1 MIEFKLPSL
10 GADMD
15 EGKLLEWLVKP
26 GDEVKR
32 GQVVAIVDTSKAAVD
47 VEIWQAGTVHELVVQ
62 PGARIPVGTVL
73 ATLLEPGE
81 NAPPPRPA
89 VTPQAIEPAARRRI
103 SPAARREA
111 ETLGV
116 DISALAGSGPDG
128 SVTLEDV
135 RRAAAAAPTPPAP
148 APAKPAGATDRNAEM
163 RKAIAAAMSR
173 SKREIPHYYLSETIP
188 LQQASIWLAQQ
199 NAQRQI
205 TERLLMAVLQLKA
218 VALATRKF
226 PEMNGFW
233 REQGFVPAPAAHLGV
248 AIALRQGGL
257 LAPAIHDAA
266 EKSLEQLM
274 GDLTDLVKRVRAGSL
289 RSSEMSDPTLTVT
302 NLGDQGVDAVYGVIY
317 PPQVAL
323 VGFGKVR
330 ERPWVEAGEVRA
342 VPLVVASLAA
352 DHRVSDGHR
361 GALFLAEIHE
371 LLQHPE
377 RL

>member
-1 MIEFKLPSL
+1 
-10 GADMD
+10 
-15 EGKLLEWLVKP
+15 
-26 GDEVKR
+26 
-32 GQVVAIVDTSKAAVD
+32 
-47 VEIWQAGTVHELVVQ
+47 
-62 PGARIPVGTVL
+62 
-73 ATLLEPGE
+73 
-81 NAPPPRPA
+81 
-89 VTPQAIEPAARRRI
+89 
-103 SPAARREA
+103 
-111 ETLGV
+111 
-116 DISALAGSGPDG
+116 
-128 SVTLEDV
+128 
-135 RRAAAAAPTPPAP
+135 
-148 APAKPAGATDRNAEM
+148 M

-188 LQQASIWLAQQ
+188 LQQASAWLAQQ
-199 NAQRQI
+199 NARRQI

-233 REQGFVPAPAAHLGV
+233 QDQGFLPAPAAHLGV
-248 AIALRQGGL
+248 AITLRQGGL
-257 LAPAIHDAA
+257 LAPAIHDVAD
-266 EKSLEQLM
+266 KTLEQLM
-274 GDLTDLVKRVRAGSL
+274 GDLTDLVKRVRAGTL

-323 VGFGKVR
+323 VGFGKVQ
-330 ERPWVEAGEVRA
+330 ERPWAEAGELRA